1 MSTNVILVCLLVGAV
16 NYLFRY
22 LPLRMG
28 ARQKSGTL
36 KSGPLSRVLDSIG
49 IASICALLVVSSTPE
64 ILRDQQKLLPSLAG
78 FVVLAIIFWRTKS
91 IIMATLSGALV
102 YGLAFKVMLM
112 AAG

>member
-1 MSTNVILVCLLVGAV
+1 MSTNVILVCLLVGTV

-28 ARQKSGTL
+28 ARQKLGP

-78 FVVLAIIFWRTKS
+78 FVLLALIFWRTKS
-91 IIMATLSGALV
+91 IIIATLTGALA
-102 YGLAFKVMLM
+102 YGLVFKVMLM

>member
-1 MSTNVILVCLLVGAV
+1 MSTDVILVCLLVGVV

-28 ARQKSGTL
+28 ARQKPGP

-64 ILRDQQKLLPSLAG
+64 ILRDHQKLLPSLAG
-78 FVVLAIIFWRTKS
+78 FVLRALIFWRTKS
-91 IIMATLSGALV
+91 IIIATLTGALA
-102 YGLAFKVMLM
+102 YGLVFKVMLM